1 MRAASDVAGRKG
13 GSVLLSET
21 IRHER
26 RDSIRSSIIAGGDI
40 FFQRME
46 LRFLEEFRVGI
57 RNSVRQIFS
66 RFREKGSGA
75 ELWTHVRGIERNLA
89 ARRK

>member
-40 FFQRME
+40 FFQRIE
-46 LRFLEEFRVGI
+46 LRFFLRNFELEFEIPCGKFSHAFEKRGVGPNYGPMCGEQKRI
-57 RNSVRQIFS
+57 
-66 RFREKGSGA
+66 
-75 ELWTHVRGIERNLA
+75 
-89 ARRK
+89 